1 MVDIA
6 FTPALGE
13 AIQVPISDCCDEL
26 DTVAVRF
33 AAVLGYREY
42 QQVLE
47 GHLKVQVWSD
57 IASPDVQGW
66 RAHDFHV
73 VIGSGGATASH
84 EEEVAVPATSS
95 SGTQVAPVRLTSPV
109 PPLSSAVL
117 SSSSSSSDDAGSQR
131 LEASIPVSVRN
142 ARNFSFTYR
151 AVYASGDVKWLG
163 TYGHN
168 GYAEV
173 VRENLRG
180 LNLSKGWSE
189 AGRIFTLDGSSSS
202 PVTIAA
208 FENIEEYDVWAF
220 PRGNL

>member
-33 AAVLGYREY
+33 AAVLGYHEY
-42 QQVLE
+42 RQVVD

-66 RAHDFHV
+66 RAYNFGV
-73 VIGSGGATASH
+73 VGGRDGSNRATA
-84 EEEVAVPATSS
+84 APATST
-95 SGTQVAPVRLTSPV
+95 SGAKVVRLTGGP
-109 PPLSSAVL
+109 
-117 SSSSSSSDDAGSQR
+117 SSSGGQSSDQNPLRDGGTTQR

-151 AVYASGDVKWLG
+151 IVYASGDITWLG

-173 VRENLRG
+173 VRENLKG
-180 LNLSKGWSE
+180 LSLSKGWSE
-189 AGRIFTLDGSSSS
+189 AGRLFTLDGSEGS

-208 FENIEEYDVWAF
+208 FENVEEYDVWAL
-220 PRGNL
+220 PRGLSVISFEP